1 MDQKQLA
8 YFIAVAKYRNF
19 SRAAQDFYLTQPA
32 ISHHIKMLEKE
43 LDTELFVRNTKKVT
57 LTDNGEIFLEDAKSI
72 LDAMEQAKQKLD
84 LARKQPSV
92 LRICHLAAPTHQF
105 LPDVVNQ
112 FHLQHSHVKIKLMRQ
127 DALQI
132 SETAARQGADIYF
145 SMMSDLQQYPSL
157 DVKKIQSDSFCLV
170 TRKDHPALQKMF
182 LDYDKLS
189 SESFL
194 VFHPEH
200 ARYMNQ
206 RIMELCEQIG
216 FHPRITEQFDLYEN
230 LLQAVEAGTG
240 ISILPYR
247 SRSYMH
253 ANNLAFTLLDGSNDT
268 LDMAVAWEHNMSNPA
283 VPLFLDIFREYMQ
296 EHPEL
301 F

>member
-1 MDQKQLA
+1 M
-8 YFIAVAKYRNF
+8 
-19 SRAAQDFYLTQPA
+19 
-32 ISHHIKMLEKE
+32 
-43 LDTELFVRNTKKVT
+43 T
-57 LTDNGEIFLEDAKSI
+57 LTDSGELFLEDAKII
-72 LDAMEQAKQKLD
+72 LDAMEHAKQKVT
-84 LARKQPSV
+84 LAKEQPSV
-92 LRICHLAAPTHQF
+92 LRISHLSAPTHQF
-105 LPDVVNQ
+105 LPDAVNQ
-112 FHLQHSHVKIKLMRQ
+112 FHIRYPHVKIKLIRQ

-132 SETAARQGADIYF
+132 SESAARQDADIYF
-145 SMMSDLQQYPSL
+145 SMMPDLQQIASL

-170 TRKDHPALQKMF
+170 TRKDHPALQKMI
-182 LDYDKLS
+182 LDYDKLA
-189 SESFL
+189 SEPFL

-206 RIMELCEQIG
+206 RIMELCAQIG

-230 LLQAVEAGTG
+230 LLQAIESGTG

-268 LDMAVAWEHNMSNPA
+268 LNLAIAWKHKITNPA
-283 VPLFLDIFREYMQ
+283 VPLFLEVFREYMQ
-296 EHPEL
+296 EHPEH

>member
-1 MDQKQLA
+1 MEQKQLA

-32 ISHHIKMLEKE
+32 ISHQIKMLEKE

-84 LARKQPSV
+84 LASKQPSV

-112 FHLQHSHVKIKLMRQ
+112 FHLKHSHVKIKLMRQ

-132 SETAARQGADIYF
+132 SETASRQEADIYF
-145 SMMSDLQQYPSL
+145 SMMPDLQQYPVL

-170 TRKDHPALQKMF
+170 TRKDHPALQKMV

-189 SESFL
+189 SEPFL

-230 LLQAVEAGTG
+230 LLQAIEAGTG

-268 LDMAVAWEHNMSNPA
+268 LNLAIAWKHKITNPA
-283 VPLFLDIFREYMQ
+283 VPLFLEVFREYMQ
-296 EHPEL
+296 EHPEH